1 MSRYYPAYLDLAGR
15 RAVVIGGG
23 DVAERKIAQLLASGA
38 DVTLVSPGAT
48 PEVARLAADGAV
60 RWIRRAYTPGDLAG
74 AWIAVAATDDEAVNR
89 AVHAEA
95 ERERTLLNVVDR
107 TELCG
112 FIAPSIVERGP
123 VTFAISTAGAS
134 PALAR
139 KLRELIGG
147 EQNPP
152 HYDHDGFCRCI
163 EWADAAPVLSDV
175 RAELKAQGRPAPP
188 DAWQAAM
195 DSALLE
201 LVLAGKA
208 PEARERLRAAL
219 APAGERS

>member
-48 PEVARLAADGAV
+48 QEVARLAADGAV
-60 RWIRRAYTPGDLAG
+60 RWIRRAYAPGDLAG

-134 PALAR
+134 PGAR
-139 KLRELIGG
+139 A
-147 EQNPP
+147 Q
-152 HYDHDGFCRCI
+152 
-163 EWADAAPVLSDV
+163 APRAHRR
-175 RAELKAQGRPAPP
+175 RAEP
-188 DAWQAAM
+188 
-195 DSALLE
+195 SALR
-201 LVLAGKA
+201 
-208 PEARERLRAAL
+208 P
-219 APAGERS
+219 